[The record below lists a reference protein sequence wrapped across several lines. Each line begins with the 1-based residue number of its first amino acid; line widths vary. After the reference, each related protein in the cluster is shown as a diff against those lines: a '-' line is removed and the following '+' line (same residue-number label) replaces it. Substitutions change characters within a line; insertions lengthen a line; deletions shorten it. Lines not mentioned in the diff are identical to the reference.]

1 MPSKPNDSQHRLT
14 LSQQEMCSISQAIS
28 RDFSPRLF
36 ASRLGRRERMRFAPQ
51 ELREIS
57 RLISRDFAP
66 SRVSHQP
73 SLVLLAVSPRRL
85 YAYWHVAKR
94 LLNNALQRTAPEPMT
109 LRIYAQSVDS
119 TSPVNA
125 SPEQEN
131 WFDVVIDNNL
141 GQQDVWVPE
150 RFSSHG
156 PRQFS
161 AVLGKKSSDHPFQP
175 ITFSNSAAVPH
186 SLPPLLPPG
195 VSNVLLQSIMPV
207 RPASSAGKTAS
218 SQGK

>member
-1 MPSKPNDSQHRLT
+1 MPSKPNNPQHRLT

-28 RDFSPRLF
+28 RDFSPRHF
-36 ASRLGRRERMRFAPQ
+36 VSRLGRREQMRFAPQ

-66 SRVSHQP
+66 SRISHQP
-73 SLVLLAVSPRRL
+73 RLVLLAVSPRRL
-85 YAYWHVAKR
+85 HAYWHVAKR
-94 LLNNALQRTAPEPMT
+94 LLNNALQRTPPEPMT
-109 LRIYAQSVDS
+109 LRIYAQSDDLV
-119 TSPVNA
+119 SPVNT

-131 WFDVVIDNNL
+131 WFDVAIDTNI
-141 GQQDVWVPE
+141 GQQDVFVPE

-161 AVLGKKSSDHPFQP
+161 AVLGKKNSDHPFQP
-175 ITFSNSAAVPH
+175 ITFSNPAAVPH
-186 SLPPLLPPG
+186 ALPPLLPIEI
-195 VSNVLLQSIMPV
+195 SNVLLQSIMPA
-207 RPASSAGKTAS
+207 RPTSSAGKTVS